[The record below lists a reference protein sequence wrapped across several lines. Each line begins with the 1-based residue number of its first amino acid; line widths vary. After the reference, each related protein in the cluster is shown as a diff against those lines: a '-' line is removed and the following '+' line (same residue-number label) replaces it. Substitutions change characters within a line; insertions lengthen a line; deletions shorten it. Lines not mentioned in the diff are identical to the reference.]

1 MNDDLRKKA
10 VIRKVI
16 YFGVI
21 LALFVVSMFW
31 RGTFQLPF
39 GNPKNA
45 ITRDENGKPMPL
57 STADRIARLPIAH
70 QAEDLEM
77 RDRDAGDPEVA
88 GALAQVSL
96 VGIRGFVV
104 TGLWNATMTAQ
115 KRGEYHEMERTAL
128 LLTKLQPHF
137 ITPWVFQAWNIAY
150 NVSVETDKLGDQY
163 YYISRGIS
171 LLADGDR
178 ANTRSHRRGDK
189 VYMVGS
195 PDIRYQLGFYCQN
208 KFSVSDKVATLFS
221 LSQVSMIPPA
231 ERDPKRFRKSPNDPV
246 DPVQF
251 REFCE
256 RNPQLVRRLKTKLNL
271 KTPDAV
277 VNFLEVN
284 WRIPARYDV
293 DTRLPH
299 KDDRAFPVLPVA
311 DTEADPRLSDYLAV
325 LRRQEVK
332 PSADG
337 PDAIDIRM
345 VARAWFEHALSVC
358 PPPKDG
364 VPSMTPQK
372 DEYDPFR
379 YRIPERPALIVIR
392 FAPARAQNYVA
403 ERLQKEGWFDENSRW
418 FADSFSD
425 RDSKWFHPLGELK
438 PLTEQLTDLGIP
450 ADMHGKLLDAR
461 DDNELRI
468 ALNRPEISKLWKK
481 RLQDVTGESF
491 EKRSLSVGEL
501 PREKTSEM
509 QKEETRK
516 QKEDELKTRQ
526 FTGVWTRVWLAP
538 VNFTPGTRARAEWE
552 TAYNLWREAGR
563 KNGLNPENRHRQV
576 ELAQVASSA
585 GAVPGVEYTDAQ
597 LAAMRPP
604 LTREHLGAA
613 KAIQFYKQNRQ
624 ITQYQRFLDESLA
637 EMEPELATA
646 RQLFWEADELHL
658 RDPDGTAELKKRIQ
672 AVTLWRR
679 VFAGDKHKGFYSDT
693 RADTLHGDA
702 LEQEVKVAEL
712 LVKSGDPETIAR
724 VKASRDGL
732 AVVSPALLAAS
743 EQQFARAVAADEAQL
758 RLALAYGMSNP
769 KGDLRLRAEDE
780 VRKFK
785 DRFPNS
791 DQQPTVEATARGLL
805 EGEFA
810 WMKFHPDAGKSME
823 WVRYSVRVER
833 MMKDGVLATPE
844 PPPGTV
850 SPGTPSAVPSTGR

>member
-1 MNDDLRKKA
+1 MNDELRKKA
-10 VIRKVI
+10 VIRKVT

-31 RGTFQLPF
+31 RGTFQLPI
-39 GNPKNA
+39 GNPNKVT
-45 ITRDENGKPMPL
+45 TRDENGKPVPL
-57 STADRIARLPIAH
+57 GAADRIARLPIAH

-96 VGIRGFVV
+96 VGVRGFVV

-163 YYISRGIS
+163 YYIARGIS

-208 KFSVSDKVATLFS
+208 KFSVSDKVATLYS
-221 LSQVSMIPPA
+221 LSQLSMIPPA
-231 ERDPKRFRKSPNDPV
+231 ERDPKRFRRSPNDPV

-277 VNFLEVN
+277 VDFLAVN
-284 WRIPARYDV
+284 ERIPARYDV
-293 DTRLPH
+293 DTRLPQ

-311 DTEADPRLSDYLAV
+311 DEESDPRLADYLAE
-325 LRRQEVK
+325 LRRQEAK
-332 PSADG
+332 PAAGG
-337 PDAIDIRM
+337 PDSIDIRM
-345 VARAWFEHALSVC
+345 VARAWFEHALAVC

-364 VPSMTPQK
+364 VPAMTPQK
-372 DEYDPFR
+372 GEYDPFR

-403 ERLQKEGWFDENSRW
+403 ERLQKEGWFDEKSEWNPDAA
-418 FADSFSD
+418 FD
-425 RDSKWFHPLGELK
+425 RDARWFHPLGNLK
-438 PLTEQLTDLGIP
+438 LVTEQLTALGIP
-450 ADMHGKLLDAR
+450 SDVQAKLLAAR
-461 DDNELRI
+461 DDKELRSE
-468 ALNRPEISKLWKK
+468 LNRPDVSRIWKAAVPALANK
-481 RLQDVTGESF
+481 
-491 EKRSLSVGEL
+491 SVEVVVL
-501 PREKTSEM
+501 PWDGDYA
-509 QKEETRK
+509 K
-516 QKEDELKTRQ
+516 QKEDDRAK
-526 FTGVWTRVWLAP
+526 GVVNRVWLVP
-538 VNFTPGTRARAEWE
+538 VSLSPGTHARAEWE
-552 TAYNLWREAGR
+552 KTYNLWREAGR

-585 GAVPGVEYTDAQ
+585 GAVPGMEYTDEQ

-604 LTREHLGAA
+604 LTREHIGAA
-613 KAIQFYKQNRQ
+613 RAIQYYEQNRQ

-637 EMEPELATA
+637 EMESDLATA
-646 RQLFWEADELHL
+646 RQLFWDADELHL
-658 RDPDGTAELKKRIQ
+658 RDPDGTAELAARVR

-679 VFAGDKHKGFYSDT
+679 VFAGDKHKGFYADT
-693 RADTLHGDA
+693 RADSLHENA
-702 LEQEVKVAEL
+702 LEQELKVAEL
-712 LVKSGDPETIAR
+712 LVKSGDAETTAR
-724 VKASRDGL
+724 VKAARDGL
-732 AVVSPALLAAS
+732 ALVSPALMAAS
-743 EQQFARAVAADEAQL
+743 DQKFARAVATDEAQA
-758 RLALAYGMSNP
+758 RLALAYALAHP
-769 KGDLRLRAEDE
+769 KSDLNVRAEDE

-791 DQQPTVEATARGLL
+791 DKLPTVEATARGLL
-805 EGEFA
+805 DGEFA
-810 WMKFHPDAGKSME
+810 WMKLHPDAGKSME

-833 MMKDGVLATPE
+833 MMKDGVLAAPE
-844 PPPGTV
+844 PPSGGQPPMPG
-850 SPGTPSAVPSTGR
+850 SPGGR

>member
-1 MNDDLRKKA
+1 MNDELRKKA
-10 VIRKVI
+10 VIRKVT

-31 RGTFQLPF
+31 RGTFQLPV
-39 GNPKNA
+39 GNPNSVT
-45 ITRDENGKPMPL
+45 TRDEYGKLVPL
-57 STADRIARLPIAH
+57 STADVIARLPITY

-96 VGIRGFVV
+96 VGVRGFVV

-221 LSQVSMIPPA
+221 LSQLSMIPPA
-231 ERDPKRFRKSPNDPV
+231 ERDWRRFRKSANDPV

-277 VNFLEVN
+277 VDFLEVN
-284 WRIPARYDV
+284 WRIPAQYDV
-293 DTRLPH
+293 DTRLRH

-311 DTEADPRLSDYLAV
+311 DEESDRRLADYLSE
-325 LRRQEVK
+325 LRQQEAR
-332 PSADG
+332 PTAAG
-337 PDAIDIRM
+337 TDAIDIRM
-345 VARAWFEHALSVC
+345 VARAWFEHALAVC

-392 FAPARAQNYVA
+392 FSPARAQSYVA
-403 ERLQKEGWFDENSRW
+403 DRLQKEGWFDDKAEWNPD
-418 FADSFSD
+418 AAYD
-425 RDSKWFHPLGELK
+425 RDAKWFPPPRPRDPAPQVVLK
-438 PLTEQLTDLGIP
+438 PGT
-450 ADMHGKLLDAR
+450 HAR
-461 DDNELRI
+461 
-468 ALNRPEISKLWKK
+468 AVW
-481 RLQDVTGESF
+481 
-491 EKRSLSVGEL
+491 
-501 PREKTSEM
+501 EKT
-509 QKEETRK
+509 
-516 QKEDELKTRQ
+516 
-526 FTGVWTRVWLAP
+526 
-538 VNFTPGTRARAEWE
+538 
-552 TAYNLWREAGR
+552 YILWREAGR
-563 KNGLNPENRHRQV
+563 KNGLNPENLLRQQ
-576 ELAQVASSA
+576 ELAQAASTA
-585 GAVPGVEYTDAQ
+585 GAVPGLDYTDDQ

-604 LTREHLGAA
+604 LTREHVGAA
-613 KAIQFYKQNRQ
+613 RAILYYEQNRQ

-637 EMEPELATA
+637 EMEPDLATA
-646 RQLFWEADELHL
+646 RQLFWDADELHL
-658 RDPDGTAELKKRIQ
+658 RDPDGTAELIARVR

-679 VFAGDKHKGFYSDT
+679 VFASDKHKGFYADT
-693 RADTLHGDA
+693 RADTLHENA
-702 LEQEVKVAEL
+702 LDQELKIADL
-712 LVKSGDPETIAR
+712 LVKSGDPATTAR
-724 VKASRDGL
+724 MKAAREGL
-732 AVVSPALLAAS
+732 TLVSPALMAAS
-743 EQQFARAVAADEAQL
+743 EQKFARAVATDEAQAQ
-758 RLALAYGMSNP
+758 LALAYAVANP
-769 KGDLRLRAEDE
+769 KSDLNLRAEDE

-785 DRFPNS
+785 ERFPNS
-791 DQQPTVEATARGLL
+791 PQQPTVAATARGLL
-805 EGEFA
+805 DGEFA
-810 WMKFHPDAGKSME
+810 WLKLYPDAGKSME

-833 MMKDGVLATPE
+833 MMKDGVLAPPE
-844 PPPGTV
+844 MSPDGGRPPG
-850 SPGTPSAVPSTGR
+850 PGTLPMPVQAPGR